1 MKYFTHWILAFVTLA
16 LLMVW
21 GFSDPYVKKLARLKS
36 FDVVQQYDTPTI
48 SNDIVVVEIDERAIE
63 QYGQWPWNRKTIA
76 DVIWQLREAG
86 AGIIVLPVLFSE
98 PDRLGGDNELV
109 FALNQN
115 GVVIAQVGTAQGVDK
130 NSVPRGV
137 AKIGD
142 PIPYLFNSSIYFS
155 LRSTVAKR
163 H

>member
-1 MKYFTHWILAFVTLA
+1 MKYFTHWILAFVTLT

-76 DVIWQLREAG
+76 DIIWQLR
-86 AGIIVLPVLFSE
+86 L
-98 PDRLGGDNELV
+98 
-109 FALNQN
+109 
-115 GVVIAQVGTAQGVDK
+115 
-130 NSVPRGV
+130 
-137 AKIGD
+137 
-142 PIPYLFNSSIYFS
+142 S
-155 LRSTVAKR
+155 LI
-163 H
+163 HI